1 MSHFY
6 YFVRNL
12 NSFGMDD
19 VVFLV
24 RVGDSQREQIKLAL
38 LREYCKDCG
47 FYLRIRGEESDK
59 AIDMLR
65 GSVYKGWNYLFS
77 PLKVAPLSI
86 SQLYRLILD
95 DSIGAYEKS
104 LVQTRFSYNFRRKI
118 DPNFLFSQ
126 YSKKNVIRPATGTR
140 KNLKSGQGIDA
151 FGAVFGFALIL
162 AVFLLAAWLEG
173 TVQY

>member
-1 MSHFY
+1 MSHYY

-12 NSFGMDD
+12 NNFGIND

-59 AIDMLR
+59 AIEMLR

-77 PLKVAPLSI
+77 PLKVAQLSI

-162 AVFLLAAWLEG
+162 AVFLLVAWLEG

>member
-1 MSHFY
+1 MSHYY

-12 NSFGMDD
+12 SSFGVDD
-19 VVFLV
+19 VVFLI
-24 RVGDSQREQIKLAL
+24 RVGESQREQIKLAL

-59 AIDMLR
+59 AIEMLR

-77 PLKVAPLSI
+77 PLKVAQLSI

-104 LVQTRFSYNFRRKI
+104 LVQTQFSYNFRRKI

-162 AVFLLAAWLEG
+162 AIFLFAAWLEG
-173 TVQY
+173 MAKY